1 MTNISKTTVEKLL
14 GPTGININ
22 GSNPW
27 DLQVHNEK
35 LYERI
40 LARGSLGFGE
50 AYMEGWWD
58 CNALDELFVRILK
71 YDLDKRLPF
80 NFPVLFSLLKARLF
94 NLQTLQRSKKV
105 ALQHYDIGNDLYE
118 KMLDKRMIYS
128 CAYWKD
134 TDNLDQAQE
143 NKLDLIC
150 RKLQLEPGMRLLDI
164 GCGWGGLAA
173 YAAEKYKANV
183 VGVTISAEQ
192 LKIAQSRAAGLPV
205 EIRLLDYRKLD
216 DRFDRV
222 VSVGMFEHVG
232 YKNYRTFMESAHK
245 NLTNDG
251 LFLLHS
257 IGGNTSVQ
265 HTDPWIDK
273 YIFPNSMLPSIRQ
286 IGTAAEGLFVM
297 EDWHNFGPYY
307 DRTCMAWLEKFED
320 NWKEL
325 SQHYNDTF
333 YRMWRYYLSV
343 SAASFRARKNQLW
356 QVVFT
361 KPGYRQLYQTIR

>member
-1 MTNISKTTVEKLL
+1 MNLSKKTVEKLL
-14 GPTGININ
+14 EPTGIVLN
-22 GSNPW
+22 GLNPW
-27 DLQVHNEK
+27 DLQVYNEK

-40 LARGSLGFGE
+40 LAKGSLCFGE

-58 CNALDELFVRILK
+58 CEALDELFFRILK

-80 NFPVLFSLLKARLF
+80 NFPVFFSLLKARLF
-94 NLQTLQRSKKV
+94 NLQTLHRSKKV
-105 ALQHYDIGNDLYE
+105 AILHYDIGNDLYE
-118 KMLDKRMIYS
+118 KMLDPRMIYS

-134 TDNLDQAQE
+134 ADDLDTAQE

-150 RKLQLEPGMRLLDI
+150 RKLQLEPGMRMLDI
-164 GCGWGGLAA
+164 GCGWGGLAI
-173 YAAEKYKANV
+173 YAAEKYKVDV

-192 LKIAQSRAAGLPV
+192 LKIAQARAEGLPV
-205 EIRLLDYRKLD
+205 ELRLQDYRKLNE
-216 DRFDRV
+216 RFDRI

-232 YKNYRTFMESAHK
+232 YKNYRTFMETAHK
-245 NLTNDG
+245 NLTNEG

-257 IGGNTSVQ
+257 IGGNTSVE

-307 DRTCMAWLEKFED
+307 DRTCMAWLQKFDQFWPEVRD
-320 NWKEL
+320 
-325 SQHYNDTF
+325 HYGDTF
-333 YRMWRYYLSV
+333 YRMWKYYLSV

-356 QVVFT
+356 QLVLT
-361 KPGYRQLYQTIR
+361 KPGRPGLYQSIR